1 LKNIMIC
8 MHLCVVYWLVLLAR
22 SDFSLNDFSL
32 TDTIGLSEHINISGT
47 VYLQLHAVVSP
58 RTLIGMWQLVSMCL
72 LHVEL

>member
-1 LKNIMIC
+1 MLKNIMIC
-8 MHLCVVYWLVLLAR
+8 MHLCVVYWLILVAR
-22 SDFSLNDFSL
+22 SDFSLRGL

-58 RTLIGMWQLVSMCL
+58 RTLIGVWQLVSMCL